1 MGSLADNPHDPGLN
15 TAMQHDQLVDMR
27 LLSVVPSTFIAI
39 FSIMNFINYFTVLS
53 WNVHGG
59 QFNTSIIVSMS
70 QSITLE
76 IQASNQTW
84 SLSEIYTSPIP
95 DPDQIPR
102 VAVLFLKELAWTNHP
117 LSPMLG
123 LRSGGRDVL
132 RGLDT
137 VREEP
142 VIFNKMKFGNLFRRK
157 RRSEAPLNGV
167 QRRCTPFFHALTMVV
182 RKRNRVKRWF

>member
-27 LLSVVPSTFIAI
+27 LLSVVPST
-39 FSIMNFINYFTVLS
+39 
-53 WNVHGG
+53 
-59 QFNTSIIVSMS
+59 
-70 QSITLE
+70 SITLE

-84 SLSEIYTSPIP
+84 SLSAIYTSPIP
-95 DPDQIPR
+95 DPDQIL
-102 VAVLFLKELAWTNHP
+102 VWGANLFLLRSGRFVLEGASMDQPP

-123 LRSGGRDVL
+123 VRSGGRDVL

-167 QRRCTPFFHALTMVV
+167 QRRCTPFFHTLTMVV

>member
-27 LLSVVPSTFIAI
+27 LLSVVPSTLAI
-39 FSIMNFINYFTVLS
+39 VEANGHAGGIWILTS
-53 WNVHGG
+53 GG

-95 DPDQIPR
+95 DPDQIPSSWIMDANWR
-102 VAVLFLKELAWTNHP
+102 L
-117 LSPMLG
+117 
-123 LRSGGRDVL
+123 
-132 RGLDT
+132 
-137 VREEP
+137 
-142 VIFNKMKFGNLFRRK
+142 
-157 RRSEAPLNGV
+157 
-167 QRRCTPFFHALTMVV
+167 
-182 RKRNRVKRWF
+182 